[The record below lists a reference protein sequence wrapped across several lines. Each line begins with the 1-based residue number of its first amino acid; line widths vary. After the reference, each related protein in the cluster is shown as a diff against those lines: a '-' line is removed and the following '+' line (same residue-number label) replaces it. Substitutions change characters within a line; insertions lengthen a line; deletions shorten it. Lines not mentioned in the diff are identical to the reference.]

1 MTGPDKF
8 ERMRKE
14 RYKMKTGK
22 ILLSVFVLSAVVAIS
37 VQAQKEMPKSED
49 EPLLIGNPYPA
60 LLSVEQLYVQ
70 IIKTPVAEDK
80 MGVNWEELQLAI
92 EKKLKEADINCVE
105 PQLIPVPRVK
115 VYIHL
120 LEVPDSQEYVS
131 YIQTSFARLVTLKDS
146 RKTNM
151 LVDLWK
157 TNPAMQITPVEDM
170 SSKITEVTLEQIETF
185 IHAYKTANIQST
197 RLNEAVMDENT
208 PSNEPDESEQ
218 QPAEK
223 LTSRYSYVASKNSSV
238 FHKSDCRWAK
248 NISEENLVGYNS
260 REEAIKAGKRPCK
273 SCNP

>member
-1 MTGPDKF
+1 
-8 ERMRKE
+8 
-14 RYKMKTGK
+14 MKTGK